1 MGTISRQYSFVAGA
15 VPSAANWNADPNN
28 FITLVNGQIDEANVD
43 YSSADG
49 IATLQNTQTLSGA
62 KTFSSSS
69 GTAFNYGVTI
79 NEGSNDSDTR
89 IETNNMTHAVVVDAG
104 LDAISF
110 GAAAVDDSFVQIAK
124 GASTSTATQNTY
136 HLSVAPGGATTIPSG
151 TTAYVGSVNIAEPN
165 ITATGTVTNAFT
177 VRIAGA
183 PTEGSTTNYALWVD
197 AGATQLDGALS
208 VGVDGTGADVT
219 FYGDT
224 SGKQA
229 LWDQSEDTLQLN
241 DNTNLTFGT
250 GADADIF
257 YDGTDLNISP
267 AVVGSGDIVVN
278 GASMEFADSEGVT
291 FGTGNDA
298 TIQYD
303 GSNLVISP
311 AAVGSGDVSISGGG
325 IKLADSESLTLG
337 TGSDATVTFD
347 ATNTV
352 LATAGSFVLQTN
364 GTTEHVRVD
373 TGGTLYLNDDANG
386 KMTQGITINQ
396 AANDNNAIDLKSSD
410 VNHGRTGHAE
420 TDTYFSLAKYDGNKG
435 GILQYVMMDNEA
447 QAPNYDIRVTGGQAV
462 TNAAASN
469 CIGLVTFRIAQH
481 NGSNSASSMTA
492 GGFPFVVRCHDADD
506 TDSAVFAVDEDG
518 DLYAGNTNDSIA
530 MSDDKNDPALLR
542 GFDHA
547 VDELGLAKGMIK
559 NRWDDFVKTRDAD
572 LVELGVLGDTVENGG
587 LYCVT
592 QHTRLMNSAIWQVY
606 SMLLD
611 VIDSL
616 PRETQ
621 DKIRK
626 VVPNQLLLEVA

>member
-278 GASMEFADSEGVT
+278 GASIEFADSEGVT
-291 FGTGNDA
+291 LGTGKDA